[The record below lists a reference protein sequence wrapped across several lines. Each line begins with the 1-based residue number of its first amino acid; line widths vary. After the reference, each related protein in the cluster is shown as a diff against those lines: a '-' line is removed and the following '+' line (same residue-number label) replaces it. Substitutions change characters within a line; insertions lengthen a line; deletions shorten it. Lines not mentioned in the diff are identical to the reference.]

1 MNLITPAYDYK
12 QLPEVLIIEQVPF
25 FRHQMKLQF
34 ESHGFSVIEAISWS
48 EAEQLLTQS
57 HPRLKAII
65 SDLLLLRQDS
75 FATLRRLRRQSGM
88 KGIQIAVARLGSADN
103 GNGLEAEGV
112 SMILQKLENQQLPE
126 WLASLES
133 GNYKSVSGE

>member
-1 MNLITPAYDYK
+1 
-12 QLPEVLIIEQVPF
+12 
-25 FRHQMKLQF
+25 MKLQF

-57 HPRLKAII
+57 YPRLKAII